1 MKNKRKLLIPL
12 LVFLLGILTFWY
24 AVVHY
29 NSLFVFSGD
38 NFEQEYL
45 FILGGINR
53 LQNWSFSAYD
63 WSAGFGADFL
73 IYTFFSS
80 PLSLLLSFIQTSYLK
95 YSILYLQIL
104 KITITFCFAWLW
116 LSKISKR
123 QITRWIGALLFAFS
137 GWVFRYY
144 NFTHFLDGYMFYPLI
159 LFFVE
164 RYFQDKKTLGLI
176 ISIAALGIVNYY
188 FLYMA
193 IPLLFI
199 YTLIRY
205 FDIYRNRI
213 KFKTMLLDAFQY
225 ILWLAL
231 GIGLSAFILIPCGL
245 LFIKIERFSV
255 TEGISILSHINFNDV
270 YRIFSSIYSPVFN
283 FFSYN
288 PFISTWQSG
297 DLGWN
302 GGGTLYL
309 YMITPLLLP
318 LIFSLKDKQ
327 RKKILLI
334 VFFLMIPLI
343 YFKSFY
349 FLLQRTVD
357 TRWFFI
363 ITIIMIYADVI
374 ILDEILENKIT
385 RKEIAVSLFFNAV
398 SILFIFCYSYFGG
411 FNELDTIKHLF
422 IKLFP
427 CYLFM
432 FIEALLLIKH
442 KYMKSLLPLVLCFE
456 IIYSGT
462 IYCAN
467 NIPLDLDFFEEEG
480 NLQTVLNN
488 IKEKDNGFYRIQ
500 LDITTMPEYYKQA
513 NIPFAYN
520 YAGTSIYN
528 STYEGEM
535 SEYYKRINN
544 GLWMFNQL
552 TGRQEMYN
560 QLSSKY
566 FISFG
571 DSKVVPVN
579 YEKVFSTNEGFIVY
593 ENKDFIDLGYSGEV
607 INIKDFEKLP
617 YLYQDML
624 MQQIIYSSEVAEN
637 SGLQWDQDLIHLGTM
652 PNQEYR
658 ELYLDQELDDGI
670 LYVDNRGIPELN
682 IKLYHDEEIVQDI
695 IIDQFDYIDLNIK
708 EEDKINRIVI
718 LGEDVYNTNLYM
730 DVYYKPLDKITKK
743 DKIFNNTVINGFN
756 VQSQLVLDQDSFVAT
771 SIPYNQGWS
780 VYLDNKKIDVE
791 KVNLGFIGF
800 YANEGNHVV
809 EFKYKTQGKFIG
821 TMISLFSLSVLIIV
835 CIKTRKRE
843 KLK

>member
-1 MKNKRKLLIPL
+1 M
-12 LVFLLGILTFWY
+12 
-24 AVVHY
+24 
-29 NSLFVFSGD
+29 
-38 NFEQEYL
+38 
-45 FILGGINR
+45 
-53 LQNWSFSAYD
+53 
-63 WSAGFGADFL
+63 
-73 IYTFFSS
+73 
-80 PLSLLLSFIQTSYLK
+80 
-95 YSILYLQIL
+95 
-104 KITITFCFAWLW
+104 
-116 LSKISKR
+116 
-123 QITRWIGALLFAFS
+123 
-137 GWVFRYY
+137 
-144 NFTHFLDGYMFYPLI
+144 
-159 LFFVE
+159 
-164 RYFQDKKTLGLI
+164 
-176 ISIAALGIVNYY
+176 
-188 FLYMA
+188 
-193 IPLLFI
+193 
-199 YTLIRY
+199 
-205 FDIYRNRI
+205 
-213 KFKTMLLDAFQY
+213 
-225 ILWLAL
+225 
-231 GIGLSAFILIPCGL
+231 
-245 LFIKIERFSV
+245 
-255 TEGISILSHINFNDV
+255 
-270 YRIFSSIYSPVFN
+270 
-283 FFSYN
+283 
-288 PFISTWQSG
+288 
-297 DLGWN
+297 
-302 GGGTLYL
+302 
-309 YMITPLLLP
+309 
-318 LIFSLKDKQ
+318 
-327 RKKILLI
+327 
-334 VFFLMIPLI
+334 
-343 YFKSFY
+343 
-349 FLLQRTVD
+349 
-357 TRWFFI
+357 
-363 ITIIMIYADVI
+363 
-374 ILDEILENKIT
+374 
-385 RKEIAVSLFFNAV
+385 
-398 SILFIFCYSYFGG
+398 
-411 FNELDTIKHLF
+411 
-422 IKLFP
+422 
-427 CYLFM
+427 
-432 FIEALLLIKH
+432 
-442 KYMKSLLPLVLCFE
+442 
-456 IIYSGT
+456 
-462 IYCAN
+462 
-467 NIPLDLDFFEEEG
+467 
-480 NLQTVLNN
+480 QTVLNN